1 MTWFDCNSVG
11 FFFFQTKKQLSSN
24 DFMNRKY
31 IINPNEIVFMCFDK
45 RPLVLCYAFKL
56 CKHYNLFQSFFHTI
70 LYIGLLRRIWLC
82 ANLHILVIWSFLVR
96 VGCAF
101 GYGKLKLKEFSFSV
115 IIID

>member
-11 FFFFQTKKQLSSN
+11 SFFFQTKKQLSSN

-45 RPLVLCYAFKL
+45 RPLILCHAFKL

-101 GYGKLKLKEFSFSV
+101 GW
-115 IIID
+115 